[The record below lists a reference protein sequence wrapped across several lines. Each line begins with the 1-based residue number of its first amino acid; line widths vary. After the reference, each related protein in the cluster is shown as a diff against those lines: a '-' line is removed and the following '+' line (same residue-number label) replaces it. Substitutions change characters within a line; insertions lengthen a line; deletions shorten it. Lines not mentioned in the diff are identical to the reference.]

1 MENQSL
7 TDAEYIEAIVV
18 YLQGELENSAPI
30 GARLK
35 FSYTQG
41 GAVLIDGT
49 TSPVVVSSTDGE
61 ADCVVALSLATHL
74 AMLQFQLD
82 QGVAFR
88 RGDLKVSGDMATALR
103 LAPLMSQRFHPP
115 GEVA

>member
-1 MENQSL
+1 MENQNLS
-7 TDAEYIEAIVV
+7 DAELIEAIVA
-18 YLQGELENSAPI
+18 YLQSELENAAPI

-35 FSYTQG
+35 FSYSQG

-49 TSPVVVSSTDGE
+49 GSPVVVSSADGE
-61 ADCVVALSLATHL
+61 ADCVVELSLATHS

-88 RGDLKVSGDMATALR
+88 RGDLKISGDMATALR